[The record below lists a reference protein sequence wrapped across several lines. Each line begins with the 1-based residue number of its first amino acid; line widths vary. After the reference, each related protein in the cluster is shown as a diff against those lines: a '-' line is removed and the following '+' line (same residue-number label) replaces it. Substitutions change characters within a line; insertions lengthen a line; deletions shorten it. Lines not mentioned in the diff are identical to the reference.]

1 MSVFLPDDFD
11 ARRPLALIAG
21 QGNYPVLLAQR
32 ARNAGIQLRLIEL
45 GGETSPELIESFPDD
60 KRTSVKVG
68 QIGKLLKEL
77 KKFDAGYA
85 VMAGQVTPG
94 KLFKG
99 LHPDLKAIR
108 MLAGLDRKNAETIF
122 GAIGDEI
129 EKAGVQ
135 LLDARIFMD
144 DDLAEEGAMVK
155 GKEKIEP
162 EHLAHGIEIAR
173 ENARLDV
180 GQGVVVS
187 RGTVL
192 AVEAFEGTNAMLER
206 AGKFGAKNC
215 LFVKLGKPKQDTRF
229 DVPVFGLQT
238 LKTLSEANIKNVALA
253 SGSVLILDKGTVIKE
268 AKKLGIRCHRGE
280 TLNFSSCYFT
290 QKY

>member
-1 MSVFLPDDFD
+1 MSRFLPENFD
-11 ARRPLALIAG
+11 SSKPLTLIAG
-21 QGNYPVLLAQR
+21 KGAYPILLAER
-32 ARNAGIQLRLIEL
+32 ARSAGVSIRLIEL
-45 GGETSPELIESFPDD
+45 GGETSEELINSFPDHE
-60 KRTSVKVG
+60 RSAVKVG

-77 KKFDAGYA
+77 KKFNSGYA

-94 KLFKG
+94 KLFRG

-108 MLAGLDRKNAETIF
+108 MLARLDRKNAETIF

-129 EKAGVQ
+129 EKAGVH
-135 LLDARIFMD
+135 LLDARVFMD
-144 DDLAEEGAMVK
+144 QDLAEQGLLIK

-162 EHLAHGIEIAR
+162 DHLAHGIEIAR

-187 RGTVL
+187 QGTVL

-215 LFVKLGKPKQDTRF
+215 LFVKLGKPSQDTRF
-229 DVPVFGLQT
+229 DVPVFGS
-238 LKTLSEANIKNVALA
+238 KTLQAMRDGGVRNAALEI
-253 SGSVLILDKGTVIKE
+253 GSVLVLNKPESIIE
-268 AKKLGIRCHRGE
+268 AKKLGIGLTGFR
-280 TLNFSSCYFT
+280 
-290 QKY
+290 

>member
-1 MSVFLPDDFD
+1 MSRFLPENFD
-11 ARRPLALIAG
+11 ASRRLALIAG
-21 QGNYPVLLAQR
+21 QGQYPILLAKR
-32 ARNAGIQLRLIEL
+32 ARQAGISLILIEL
-45 GGETSPELIESFPDD
+45 GGETAPELISSFSDD
-60 KRTSVKVG
+60 ERSAVKVG
-68 QIGKLLKEL
+68 QVGKLLKEL
-77 KKFDAGYA
+77 KRFDAGYA

-122 GAIGDEI
+122 GATGDEI
-129 EKAGVQ
+129 EKVGVH
-135 LLDARIFMD
+135 LLDARVFMD
-144 DDLAEEGAMVK
+144 EDLAEEGVMVK
-155 GKEKIEP
+155 GKEKIAP
-162 EHLAHGIEIAR
+162 EHLNHGIEIAR

-192 AVEAFEGTNAMLER
+192 AVEAFEGTNNMLNR
-206 AGKFGAKNC
+206 AGNFGAKNC

-238 LKTLSEANIKNVALA
+238 LQAMQDANIGNVALE
-253 SGSVLILDKGTVIKE
+253 SGSVLLLDKHQVLKE
-268 AKKLGIRCHRGE
+268 SRNLGIGVAGI
-280 TLNFSSCYFT
+280 TT
-290 QKY
+290 

>member
-1 MSVFLPDDFD
+1 MSRFLPENFD
-11 ARRPLALIAG
+11 ATRPLALIAG
-21 QGNYPVLLAQR
+21 QGQYPVLLAER
-32 ARNAGIQLRLIEL
+32 ARQAGISVRLIEL
-45 GGETSPELIESFPDD
+45 GGETSPELVDSFAMDE
-60 KRTSVKVG
+60 RSAVKVG
-68 QIGKLLKEL
+68 QVGKMLKEL
-77 KKFDAGYA
+77 KRLEAGYA

-108 MLAGLDRKNAETIF
+108 MLAGLERKNAETIF

-129 EKAGVQ
+129 EKAGVH
-135 LLDARIFMD
+135 LLDARVFMD
-144 DDLAEEGAMVK
+144 QDLAEEGVIVK

-187 RGTVL
+187 GGTVL
-192 AVEAFEGTNAMLER
+192 AVEAFEGTNAMLDR

-238 LKTLSEANIKNVALA
+238 LEAMRAAGIENAALEA
-253 SGSVLILDKGTVIKE
+253 GSVLLLDKSVVLKQ
-268 AKKLGIRCHRGE
+268 AKKLGIGLIGVK
-280 TLNFSSCYFT
+280 T
-290 QKY
+290 

>member
-1 MSVFLPDDFD
+1 MSRFLPDTFD
-11 ARRPLALIAG
+11 ASRPLALIAG
-21 QGNYPVLLAQR
+21 QGNYPILLAER
-32 ARNAGIQLRLIEL
+32 ARKAGIKLCLIEL
-45 GGETSPELIESFPDD
+45 GGETSPELISSFSENL
-60 KRTSVKVG
+60 RTTVKVG
-68 QIGKLLKEL
+68 QVGKLLKEL
-77 KKFDAGYA
+77 KNFNAGYA

-94 KLFKG
+94 KLFRG
-99 LHPDLKAIR
+99 LLPDLKAIR

-129 EKAGVQ
+129 ENSGIH
-135 LLDARIFMD
+135 LLDARVFMD
-144 DDLAEEGAMVK
+144 EDLAKEGLMVK

-206 AGKFGAKNC
+206 AGKFGAKNS

-229 DVPVFGLQT
+229 DVPVFGMQT
-238 LKTLSEANIKNVALA
+238 LEAMKEANIGSTVLE
-253 SGSVLILDKGTVIKE
+253 SDSVLILNRKVVEKR
-268 AKKLGIRCHRGE
+268 AQHLGISLSGV
-280 TLNFSSCYFT
+280 TL
-290 QKY
+290 

>member
-11 ARRPLALIAG
+11 TSRPLALIAG
-21 QGNYPVLLAQR
+21 QGNYPVLLAKR
-32 ARNAGIQLRLIEL
+32 ARNAGIQLHLIEL
-45 GGETSPELIESFPDD
+45 GGETSPKLIESFSDD

-68 QIGKLLKEL
+68 QVGKLLKEL

-108 MLAGLDRKNAETIF
+108 MLAGLDRKNAETVF

-129 EKAGVQ
+129 EKIGVH
-135 LLDARIFMD
+135 LLDARVFMD
-144 DDLAEEGAMVK
+144 EDLTDEGVVVK

-206 AGKFGAKNC
+206 AGTFGAKNC

-229 DVPVFGLQT
+229 DVPIFGLQT
-238 LKTLSEANIKNVALA
+238 LQTMKKAGIGNAAFE
-253 SGSVLILDKGTVIKE
+253 SGSVLLLDKPQVEAE
-268 AKKLGIRCHRGE
+268 AKKLAIGLTSI
-280 TLNFSSCYFT
+280 
-290 QKY
+290 

>member
-1 MSVFLPDDFD
+1 MSRFLPENFD
-11 ARRPLALIAG
+11 RSKPLTLVAG
-21 QGNYPVLLAQR
+21 KGAYPILLAER
-32 ARNAGIQLRLIEL
+32 ARSAGVSIRLIEL
-45 GGETSPELIESFPDD
+45 GGETSEELINSFPDHE
-60 KRTSVKVG
+60 RSAVKVG

-77 KKFDAGYA
+77 KKFNSGYA

-94 KLFKG
+94 KLFRG

-129 EKAGVQ
+129 EKAGVH
-135 LLDARIFMD
+135 LLDARVFMD
-144 DDLAEEGAMVK
+144 QDLAEQGLLIK

-162 EHLAHGIEIAR
+162 DHLAHGIEIAR

-187 RGTVL
+187 QGTVL

-215 LFVKLGKPKQDTRF
+215 LFVKLGKPSQDTRF
-229 DVPVFGLQT
+229 DVPVFGS
-238 LKTLSEANIKNVALA
+238 KTLQAMRDGGVRNAALEI
-253 SGSVLILDKGTVIKE
+253 GSVLVLNKPESIIE
-268 AKKLGIRCHRGE
+268 AKKLGIGLTGFR
-280 TLNFSSCYFT
+280 
-290 QKY
+290 

>member
-1 MSVFLPDDFD
+1 MSRFLPENFD
-11 ARRPLALIAG
+11 SSKPLTLIAG
-21 QGNYPVLLAQR
+21 KGAYPILLAER
-32 ARNAGIQLRLIEL
+32 ARSAGVSIRLIEL
-45 GGETSPELIESFPDD
+45 GGETSEELINSFPDHE
-60 KRTSVKVG
+60 RSAVKVG

-77 KKFDAGYA
+77 KKFNSGYA

-94 KLFKG
+94 KLFRG

-129 EKAGVQ
+129 EKAGVH
-135 LLDARIFMD
+135 LLDARVFMD
-144 DDLAEEGAMVK
+144 QDLAEQGLSIK

-162 EHLAHGIEIAR
+162 DHLAHGIEIAR

-187 RGTVL
+187 QGTVL

-215 LFVKLGKPKQDTRF
+215 LFVKLGKPSQDTRF
-229 DVPVFGLQT
+229 DVPVFGSKTLQT
-238 LKTLSEANIKNVALA
+238 MRDGGVRNAALEI
-253 SGSVLILDKGTVIKE
+253 GSVLVLNKPESIIE
-268 AKKLGIRCHRGE
+268 AKKLGIGLIGFR
-280 TLNFSSCYFT
+280 
-290 QKY
+290 

>member
-1 MSVFLPDDFD
+1 MSRFLPENFD
-11 ARRPLALIAG
+11 ASRPLALIAG
-21 QGNYPVLLAQR
+21 QGLYPVLLAER
-32 ARNAGIQLRLIEL
+32 ARQAGISVRLIEL
-45 GGETSPELIESFPDD
+45 GGETSPELVESFAMDE
-60 KRTSVKVG
+60 RSAVKVG
-68 QIGKLLKEL
+68 QVGKLLKEL
-77 KKFDAGYA
+77 KRLDAGYA

-129 EKAGVQ
+129 EKVGVH
-135 LLDARIFMD
+135 LLDARVFMD
-144 DDLAEEGAMVK
+144 EDLAEEGVIVK
-155 GKEKIEP
+155 GKEKIAP
-162 EHLAHGIEIAR
+162 EHLNHGIEIAR

-238 LKTLSEANIKNVALA
+238 LEVMIAAGIGNAALE
-253 SGSVLILDKGTVIKE
+253 SGSVLLLDKVKILEE
-268 AKKLGIRCHRGE
+268 AAKDRIGLLGI
-280 TLNFSSCYFT
+280 
-290 QKY
+290 Q

>member
-1 MSVFLPDDFD
+1 MSRFLPDNFD
-11 ARRPLALIAG
+11 ASLPLTLIAG
-21 QGNYPVLLAQR
+21 QGQYPVLLAER
-32 ARNAGIQLRLIEL
+32 ARKAKIPLRLIEL
-45 GGETSPELIESFPDD
+45 GGETSPKLVSSFPEDE
-60 KRTSVKVG
+60 RAAVKVG
-68 QIGKLLKEL
+68 QVGKLLKEL
-77 KKFDAGYA
+77 KKLDAGYA

-129 EKAGVQ
+129 EKIGVH
-135 LLDARIFMD
+135 LLDARVFMD
-144 DDLAEEGAMVK
+144 EDLASEGVMVK

-187 RGTVL
+187 QGTVL
-192 AVEAFEGTNAMLER
+192 AVEAFEGTNAMLDR

-238 LKTLSEANIKNVALA
+238 LQAMKDAGIGNAALE
-253 SGSVLILDKGTVIKE
+253 SGSVLLLDK
-268 AKKLGIRCHRGE
+268 AKILEQAAKDRIGLLGIE
-280 TLNFSSCYFT
+280 
-290 QKY
+290 

>member
-1 MSVFLPDDFD
+1 MSRFLPENFD
-11 ARRPLALIAG
+11 SSKPLTLIAG
-21 QGNYPVLLAQR
+21 KGAYPILLAER
-32 ARNAGIQLRLIEL
+32 ARSAGVSIRLIEL
-45 GGETSPELIESFPDD
+45 GGETSEELINSFPDHE
-60 KRTSVKVG
+60 RSAVKVG

-77 KKFDAGYA
+77 KKFNSGYA

-94 KLFKG
+94 KLFRG

-122 GAIGDEI
+122 GAIGNEI
-129 EKAGVQ
+129 EKAGVH
-135 LLDARIFMD
+135 LLDARVFMD
-144 DDLAEEGAMVK
+144 QDLAEQGLLIK

-162 EHLAHGIEIAR
+162 DHLAHGIEIAR

-187 RGTVL
+187 QGTVL

-215 LFVKLGKPKQDTRF
+215 LFVKLGKPSQDTRF
-229 DVPVFGLQT
+229 DVPVFGS
-238 LKTLSEANIKNVALA
+238 KTLQAMRDGGVRNAALEI
-253 SGSVLILDKGTVIKE
+253 GSVLVLNKPESIIE
-268 AKKLGIRCHRGE
+268 AKKLGIGLTGFR
-280 TLNFSSCYFT
+280 
-290 QKY
+290 

>member
-1 MSVFLPDDFD
+1 MSRFLPDDFD
-11 ARRPLALIAG
+11 PSRPLALIAG
-21 QGNYPVLLAQR
+21 QGIYPQLLAER
-32 ARNAGIQLRLIEL
+32 ARKAGISLRLIEL
-45 GGETSPELIESFPDD
+45 GGETSNELINTFTEKQRSA
-60 KRTSVKVG
+60 VKVG
-68 QIGKLLKEL
+68 QVGKLLKEL
-77 KKFDAGYA
+77 KKLDANYA

-99 LHPDLKAIR
+99 LLPDLKAIR
-108 MLAGLDRKNAETIF
+108 MLAGLERKNAETIF

-129 EKAGVQ
+129 EKIGVH

-144 DDLAEEGAMVK
+144 EDLAEEGVMVQ

-162 EHLAHGIEIAR
+162 EHLKHGVEIAR

-192 AVEAFEGTNAMLER
+192 AVEAFEGTNQMLER

-215 LFVKLGKPKQDTRF
+215 LFVKLAKPKQDTRF

-238 LKTLSEANIKNVALA
+238 LQAMKEAGIGNAALETD
-253 SGSVLILDKGTVIKE
+253 SVLLMDKPQVVAE
-268 AKKLGIRCHRGE
+268 AKKLGIG
-280 TLNFSSCYFT
+280 LSGIS
-290 QKY
+290 K

>member
-1 MSVFLPDDFD
+1 MSCFLPDDFD
-11 ARRPLALIAG
+11 PSLPLALIAG
-21 QGNYPVLLAQR
+21 QGVYPQLLAER
-32 ARNAGIQLRLIEL
+32 ARKTGITLRLIEL
-45 GGETSPELIESFPDD
+45 GGETSTKLINTFPENQRSA
-60 KRTSVKVG
+60 VKVG
-68 QIGKLLKEL
+68 QVGKLLKEL
-77 KKFDAGYA
+77 KKLDAMYA
-85 VMAGQVTPG
+85 VMVGQVTPL

-122 GAIGDEI
+122 GAIGEEI
-129 EKAGVQ
+129 EKAGVH
-135 LLDARIFMD
+135 LLDARVFMD
-144 DDLAEEGAMVK
+144 EDLAEEGVMVQ

-162 EHLAHGIEIAR
+162 EHLKHGVEIAR

-192 AVEAFEGTNAMLER
+192 AVEAFEGTNQMLER

-215 LFVKLGKPKQDTRF
+215 LFVKLSKPKQDTRF

-238 LKTLSEANIKNVALA
+238 LQAMKDAGIGNAALE
-253 SGSVLILDKGTVIKE
+253 SGSVLLLEKDKIFIE
-268 AKKLGIRCHRGE
+268 AKKLGIG
-280 TLNFSSCYFT
+280 LAGIL
-290 QKY
+290 K

>member
-1 MSVFLPDDFD
+1 MSRFLPENFD
-11 ARRPLALIAG
+11 RTRAIALIAG
-21 QGNYPVLLAQR
+21 QGSYPILLAER
-32 ARNAGIQLRLIEL
+32 ARKAGIHICLIEL
-45 GGETSPELIESFPDD
+45 GGETSPDLISSFPENQ
-60 KRTSVKVG
+60 RSAVKVG
-68 QIGKLLKEL
+68 QVGKLLKEL
-77 KKFDAGYA
+77 KNFNAGYA

-94 KLFKG
+94 KLFRG

-122 GAIGDEI
+122 GAIGQEI
-129 EKAGVQ
+129 EKAGVH
-135 LLDARIFMD
+135 LLDARVLMD
-144 DDLAEEGAMVK
+144 EDLADEGVMVK
-155 GKEKIEP
+155 GKEKIDP

-192 AVEAFEGTNAMLER
+192 AVEAFEGTNSMLER

-238 LKTLSEANIKNVALA
+238 LEAMKGAGIKNAA
-253 SGSVLILDKGTVIKE
+253 IEAGSVLLLNKKEVIREAQRVGTS
-268 AKKLGIRCHRGE
+268 LWGI
-280 TLNFSSCYFT
+280 T
-290 QKY
+290 

>member
-1 MSVFLPDDFD
+1 MSRFLPDNFD
-11 ARRPLALIAG
+11 ANRPLALIAG
-21 QGNYPVLLAQR
+21 QGNYPILLAER
-32 ARNAGIQLRLIEL
+32 ARKAGIRLYLIEL
-45 GGETSPELIESFPDD
+45 GGETSAELVQTFSND
-60 KRTSVKVG
+60 KRSSVKVG
-68 QIGKLLKEL
+68 QVGKLLKDL
-77 KKFDAGYA
+77 KQFNAGYA

-108 MLAGLDRKNAETIF
+108 MLAGLDRRNAETIF

-129 EKAGVQ
+129 EKAGVH
-135 LLDARIFMD
+135 LLDARVFMD
-144 DDLAEEGAMVK
+144 QDLAEEGVLVQ

-162 EHLAHGIEIAR
+162 EHLKHGIEIAR

-192 AVEAFEGTNAMLER
+192 AVEAFEGTNQMLER

-215 LFVKLGKPKQDTRF
+215 LFVKLAKPKQDTRF

-238 LKTLSEANIKNVALA
+238 LQAMKDAGIGNAALE
-253 SGSVLILDKGTVIKE
+253 SGSVLLLEKDEIVKE
-268 AKKLGIRCHRGE
+268 FQKSKIGILGI
-280 TLNFSSCYFT
+280 
-290 QKY
+290 

>member
-1 MSVFLPDDFD
+1 MSCFLPDDFD
-11 ARRPLALIAG
+11 PSRPLALIAG
-21 QGNYPVLLAQR
+21 QGIYPQLLAER
-32 ARNAGIQLRLIEL
+32 ARKAGIPLRLIEL
-45 GGETSPELIESFPDD
+45 GGETSTELINTFPENQ
-60 KRTSVKVG
+60 SSAVKVG
-68 QIGKLLKEL
+68 QVGKLLKEL
-77 KKFDAGYA
+77 KKLDAKYA

-122 GAIGDEI
+122 GAIGEEI
-129 EKAGVQ
+129 EKAGVH
-135 LLDARIFMD
+135 LLDARVFMD
-144 DDLAEEGAMVK
+144 QDLAEEGVMIQ

-162 EHLAHGIEIAR
+162 EHLKHGIEIAR

-192 AVEAFEGTNAMLER
+192 AVEAFEGTNQMLER

-215 LFVKLGKPKQDTRF
+215 LFVKLAKPKQDTRF

-238 LKTLSEANIKNVALA
+238 LHAMKDAGIGNAALETD
-253 SGSVLILDKGTVIKE
+253 SVLLLDKPRVVAEG
-268 AKKLGIRCHRGE
+268 KKLGIGMAGV
-280 TLNFSSCYFT
+280 T
-290 QKY
+290 K

>member
-1 MSVFLPDDFD
+1 MSRFLPENFD
-11 ARRPLALIAG
+11 ATRPLALIAG
-21 QGNYPVLLAQR
+21 QGRYPVLLAER
-32 ARNAGIQLRLIEL
+32 ARQAGISVRLIEL
-45 GGETSPELIESFPDD
+45 GGETSPELVDSFAKD
-60 KRTSVKVG
+60 KRSAVKVG
-68 QIGKLLKEL
+68 QVGKLLREL
-77 KKFDAGYA
+77 KRLEAGYA

-108 MLAGLDRKNAETIF
+108 MLAGLERKNAETIF

-129 EKAGVQ
+129 EKAGVH
-135 LLDARIFMD
+135 LLDARVFMD
-144 DDLAEEGAMVK
+144 QDLAEEGVMVK

-162 EHLAHGIEIAR
+162 EHLAHGIEIAL

-192 AVEAFEGTNAMLER
+192 AVEAFEGTNAMLDR

-215 LFVKLGKPKQDTRF
+215 LFVKIGKPQQDTRF

-238 LKTLSEANIKNVALA
+238 LQAMKDAGIGTAALESGAVLLLDRDDVIREAGNQKVTLM
-253 SGSVLILDKGTVIKE
+253 
-268 AKKLGIRCHRGE
+268 GIP
-280 TLNFSSCYFT
+280 
-290 QKY
+290 K

>member
-1 MSVFLPDDFD
+1 MSRFIPENFD
-11 ARRPLALIAG
+11 RTRPIALIAG
-21 QGNYPVLLAQR
+21 QGSYPILLAER
-32 ARNAGIQLRLIEL
+32 ARKAGIHICLIEL
-45 GGETSPELIESFPDD
+45 GGETSPDLISSFPENQ
-60 KRTSVKVG
+60 RSAVKVG
-68 QIGKLLKEL
+68 QVGKLLKEL
-77 KKFDAGYA
+77 KNFNAGYA

-94 KLFKG
+94 KLFRG

-122 GAIGDEI
+122 GAIGQEI
-129 EKAGVQ
+129 EKAGVH
-135 LLDARIFMD
+135 LLDARVLMD
-144 DDLAEEGAMVK
+144 EDLADEGVMVK
-155 GKEKIEP
+155 GKEKIDP

-192 AVEAFEGTNAMLER
+192 AVEAFEGTNSMLER

-238 LKTLSEANIKNVALA
+238 LEAMKGAGIKNAA
-253 SGSVLILDKGTVIKE
+253 IEAGSVLLLNKKEVIREAQRVGTS
-268 AKKLGIRCHRGE
+268 LWGI
-280 TLNFSSCYFT
+280 T
-290 QKY
+290 

>member
-1 MSVFLPDDFD
+1 MSRFLPENFD
-11 ARRPLALIAG
+11 ATRPLALIAG
-21 QGNYPVLLAQR
+21 QGQYPVLLAER
-32 ARNAGIQLRLIEL
+32 ARQAGISVRLIEL
-45 GGETSPELIESFPDD
+45 GGETSPELVDSFI
-60 KRTSVKVG
+60 KEERSAVKVG
-68 QIGKLLKEL
+68 QVGKLLKEL
-77 KKFDAGYA
+77 KRLGAGYA

-129 EKAGVQ
+129 EKAGVH
-135 LLDARIFMD
+135 LLDARVFMD
-144 DDLAEEGAMVK
+144 EDLTNEGIMVK
-155 GKEKIEP
+155 GKEKIAP
-162 EHLAHGIEIAR
+162 EHLNHGIEIAR

-192 AVEAFEGTNAMLER
+192 AVEAFEGTNNMLNR
-206 AGKFGAKNC
+206 AGNFGAKNC

-238 LKTLSEANIKNVALA
+238 LQAMQDANIGNVALE
-253 SGSVLILDKGTVIKE
+253 SGSVLLLDKHQVLKE
-268 AKKLGIRCHRGE
+268 SRNLGIGVAGI
-280 TLNFSSCYFT
+280 TT
-290 QKY
+290 

>member
-1 MSVFLPDDFD
+1 MSRFLPENFD
-11 ARRPLALIAG
+11 AIRPLALIAG
-21 QGNYPVLLAQR
+21 QGLYPVLLAER
-32 ARNAGIQLRLIEL
+32 ARQAGISVRLIEL
-45 GGETSPELIESFPDD
+45 GGETSPELVDSFA
-60 KRTSVKVG
+60 KEERSAVKVG
-68 QIGKLLKEL
+68 QVGKLLKEL
-77 KKFDAGYA
+77 KGMDAGYA

-122 GAIGDEI
+122 GAIGEEI
-129 EKAGVQ
+129 EKAGVH
-135 LLDARIFMD
+135 LLDARVFMD
-144 DDLAEEGAMVK
+144 EDLAEEGVMVK
-155 GKEKIEP
+155 GKEKIDP

-238 LKTLSEANIKNVALA
+238 LEAMKDAGIKNAA
-253 SGSVLILDKGTVIKE
+253 IEAGSVLLLNKNEVIREAQRVGTSL
-268 AKKLGIRCHRGE
+268 LGI
-280 TLNFSSCYFT
+280 T
-290 QKY
+290 

>member
-1 MSVFLPDDFD
+1 MSRFLPENFD
-11 ARRPLALIAG
+11 ASRRLALIAG
-21 QGNYPVLLAQR
+21 QGQYPILLAKR
-32 ARNAGIQLRLIEL
+32 ARQAGISLRLIEL
-45 GGETSPELIESFPDD
+45 GGETAPELISSFSDD
-60 KRTSVKVG
+60 ERSAVKVG
-68 QIGKLLKEL
+68 QVGKLLKEL
-77 KKFDAGYA
+77 KRFDAGYA

-129 EKAGVQ
+129 EKVGVH
-135 LLDARIFMD
+135 LLDARVFMD
-144 DDLAEEGAMVK
+144 EDLAEEGVMVK
-155 GKEKIEP
+155 GKEKIAP
-162 EHLAHGIEIAR
+162 EHLNHGIEIAR

-229 DVPVFGLQT
+229 DVPVFGTQT
-238 LKTLSEANIKNVALA
+238 LQAMQDANIGNVALE
-253 SGSVLILDKGTVIKE
+253 SGSVLLLDKYQVLKE
-268 AKKLGIRCHRGE
+268 SRNLGIGIAGI
-280 TLNFSSCYFT
+280 TT
-290 QKY
+290 

>member
-1 MSVFLPDDFD
+1 MSRFLPNDFD
-11 ARRPLALIAG
+11 PSRPLALIAG
-21 QGNYPVLLAQR
+21 QGIYPQLLADR
-32 ARNAGIQLRLIEL
+32 ARKTGIPLRLIEL
-45 GGETSPELIESFPDD
+45 GGETSTELITSFTENQ
-60 KRTSVKVG
+60 RSAVKVG
-68 QIGKLLKEL
+68 QVGKLLKEL
-77 KKFDAGYA
+77 KKLDAKYA

-122 GAIGDEI
+122 GAIGEEI
-129 EKAGVQ
+129 EKAGVH
-135 LLDARIFMD
+135 LLDARVFMD
-144 DDLAEEGAMVK
+144 QDLAEEGVMIQ

-162 EHLAHGIEIAR
+162 EHLKHGIEIAR

-192 AVEAFEGTNAMLER
+192 AVEAFEGTNQMLER

-215 LFVKLGKPKQDTRF
+215 LFVKLAKPKQDTRF

-238 LKTLSEANIKNVALA
+238 LHAMKDAGIGNAALE
-253 SGSVLILDKGTVIKE
+253 SGSVLLMEKDELFKE
-268 AKKLGIRCHRGE
+268 
-280 TLNFSSCYFT
+280 
-290 QKY
+290 

>member
-1 MSVFLPDDFD
+1 MSRFLPENFD
-11 ARRPLALIAG
+11 ATRPLALIAG
-21 QGNYPVLLAQR
+21 QGQYPVLLAER
-32 ARNAGIQLRLIEL
+32 ARQVGISVRLIEL
-45 GGETSPELIESFPDD
+45 GGETSPELVDSFAKD
-60 KRTSVKVG
+60 KRSAVKVG
-68 QIGKLLKEL
+68 QVGKLLREL
-77 KKFDAGYA
+77 KRLEVGYA

-108 MLAGLDRKNAETIF
+108 MLAGLERKNAETIF

-129 EKAGVQ
+129 EKAGVH
-135 LLDARIFMD
+135 LLDARVFMD
-144 DDLAEEGAMVK
+144 QDLVEEGVMVK

-238 LKTLSEANIKNVALA
+238 LQAMKDAGIENAALE
-253 SGSVLILDKGTVIKE
+253 SGSVLLLDKSEVLKQ
-268 AKKLGIRCHRGE
+268 AKKLSIGLSGVK
-280 TLNFSSCYFT
+280 T
-290 QKY
+290 QTC

>member
-1 MSVFLPDDFD
+1 MSCFLPDDFD
-11 ARRPLALIAG
+11 PSRPLALIAG
-21 QGNYPVLLAQR
+21 QGIYPQLLAER
-32 ARNAGIQLRLIEL
+32 ARKAGIPLRLIEL
-45 GGETSPELIESFPDD
+45 GGETSTALINTFPENQS
-60 KRTSVKVG
+60 SAVKVG
-68 QIGKLLKEL
+68 QVGKLLKEL
-77 KKFDAGYA
+77 KKLNAKYA

-122 GAIGDEI
+122 GAIGEEI
-129 EKAGVQ
+129 EKVGVH
-135 LLDARIFMD
+135 LLDARVFMD
-144 DDLAEEGAMVK
+144 EDLAEEGVMVQ

-162 EHLAHGIEIAR
+162 EHLMHALEIAR

-192 AVEAFEGTNAMLER
+192 AVEAFEGTNQMLER

-215 LFVKLGKPKQDTRF
+215 LFVKLAKPKQDTRF

-238 LKTLSEANIKNVALA
+238 LQAMKEAGIGNAALV
-253 SGSVLILDKGTVIKE
+253 SGSVLLLEKDEILNE
-268 AKKLGIRCHRGE
+268 AKKIGIG
-280 TLNFSSCYFT
+280 LAGIS
-290 QKY
+290 K